1 MKWYNQLLKMPSIP
15 ERYWKIIQFNY
26 KSCSWFMI
34 VETKFTVYG
43 CKEKSLIIECSFCNM
58 FADVFHVSNNIG

>member
-1 MKWYNQLLKMPSIP
+1 
-15 ERYWKIIQFNY
+15 
-26 KSCSWFMI
+26 MI